1 MQIELTMN
9 NRSLHDN
16 ITFVNI
22 EMVVSCDFGP
32 SVRPTIRVHVRLF
45 LPPLNGF
52 FGAVRPPTVRRLAE
66 VGQLVERAA
75 PPAAAVHRPRRPL
88 AHVPQHAD
96 RLELAESGVVVVS
109 RRRVDQPTRRAS
121 S

>member
-1 MQIELTMN
+1 MN

-32 SVRPTIRVHVRLF
+32 SVRPTIRVRLL

-52 FGAVRPPTVRRLAE
+52 FGAVCPPTFRRLAE

-75 PPAAAVHRPRRPL
+75 PPAAAP
-88 AHVPQHAD
+88 
-96 RLELAESGVVVVS
+96 
-109 RRRVDQPTRRAS
+109 
-121 S
+121 